1 MTEQPPS
8 AKGSGTSLAAAESM
22 KETASTLRSKVLEAI
37 RKSEGLTTDEV
48 EILLGLNHQTASPRM
63 WELHKRGLIGD
74 SGNRRKTRS
83 GRMAVVYRAITQD
96 EIVAGAKQAVKV
108 AHKTAAQL
116 TEGAEELD
124 LISKLERMTRGGR
137 PQ

>member
-1 MTEQPPS
+1 MAEQPPS
-8 AKGSGTSLAAAESM
+8 AKGSATSIAAAESM

-37 RKSEGLTTDEV
+37 RRSDGGLTTDEV
-48 EILLGLNHQTASPRM
+48 EQLLSLNHQTASPRM

-83 GRMAVVYRAITQD
+83 GRMAVVYRAISTE
-96 EIVAGAKQAVKV
+96 EIATGAKQAVT
-108 AHKTAAQL
+108 AARKTAVKL
-116 TEGAEELD
+116 TEAAEELD
-124 LISKLERMTRGGR
+124 LISKLQRMTRGR